1 MSDVVLSSRS
11 IKLLWYDD
19 VIKEASIDL
28 DLAKVNSWASLRREV
43 GLLTSFIPSKLERLR
58 FQTRDGFD
66 LKKSFEES
74 NFFEGAGI
82 LYQEILLVDPENQN
96 QDHGKILMKDWM
108 QGLGCPP
115 NLRLSIFSDF
125 ARGVKPELQ
134 VQVLE
139 ATLSHV
145 RPVTAFME
153 AIGMFSCSNEE
164 WRSWLILFPF
174 SENSMEAIRI
184 VQREIRFLGTTESY
198 CGLVEIELDYDTKVI
213 EIRDNGR
220 GMTDSDVRNA
230 VNYGRLKNRIVNGPG
245 ITDKVIIALDI
256 ELIIVC

>member
-1 MSDVVLSSRS
+1 M
-11 IKLLWYDD
+11 
-19 VIKEASIDL
+19 
-28 DLAKVNSWASLRREV
+28 
-43 GLLTSFIPSKLERLR
+43 
-58 FQTRDGFD
+58 
-66 LKKSFEES
+66 
-74 NFFEGAGI
+74 
-82 LYQEILLVDPENQN
+82 
-96 QDHGKILMKDWM
+96 
-108 QGLGCPP
+108 
-115 NLRLSIFSDF
+115 
-125 ARGVKPELQ
+125 
-134 VQVLE
+134 QVLE

-164 WRSWLILFPF
+164 WRSWLILFSF